1 MTRTNGPVQTKPH
14 PLLEPLYIGSVK
26 LEHGVV
32 LAPMAGVCN
41 LPFRLLC
48 KEQGASLVCSE
59 FISAKAL
66 RHGNARTRAMLTV
79 SPAEA
84 PVSIQIF
91 GSNEEDVAI
100 AARAVEEAGA
110 DIVDFNMGCPVPK
123 VIKAEAGAALMRV
136 PDKAESIMKAMVD
149 AVSIPVTV
157 KMRAGWDD
165 ESINVVDLARRFE
178 QVGVAAIAVHG
189 RTRSQMR
196 KGKVDLDIIRRVR
209 EAVRIPVI
217 GNGDILSAEDARRMA
232 DETGCHGVMIGRGAL
247 GNPWIFAEILHGL
260 RTGEPM
266 PEVDLA
272 TRVMTARRHLYMLS
286 ELKGETVAA
295 KEMRQHAPMYLK
307 GFPGAAR
314 IRAQLV
320 RCSTLAEYDAVFD
333 ELLARLTAGAN
344 MHASN

>member
-1 MTRTNGPVQTKPH
+1 MGVMERVRTDVH
-14 PLLEPLYIGSVK
+14 PLLRPVQIGDVT

-59 FISAKAL
+59 FVSAKAL
-66 RHGNARTRAMLTV
+66 RHGNQRTRKMLAV
-79 SPAEA
+79 APEER

-91 GSNEEDVAI
+91 GSTPEDAAF
-100 AARAVEEAGA
+100 AARIVEEAGA

-136 PDKAESIMKAMVD
+136 PDKAQAIIKAMVD
-149 AVSIPVTV
+149 AVNIPVTV

-165 ESINVVDLARRFE
+165 SQINVVDLARRFE
-178 QVGVAAIAVHG
+178 DVGVAAVAVHG

-196 KGKVDLDIIRRVR
+196 KGNVHLDIIREVT

-217 GNGDILSAEDARRMA
+217 GNGDVTTPEDADRMQR
-232 DETGCHGVMIGRGAL
+232 ETGCAGVMIGRGAL
-247 GNPWIFAEILHGL
+247 GNPWVFSQILHGL
-260 RTGEPM
+260 RTGSKLPEPT
-266 PEVDLA
+266 LA
-272 TRVMTARRHLYMLS
+272 DRIAMAGRHLRLLA
-286 ELKGETVAA
+286 ELKGEELAA
-295 KEMRQHAPMYLK
+295 KEMRQHAPLYVK

-314 IRAQLV
+314 FRAQLV
-320 RCSTLAEYDAVFD
+320 RCGSLEEYDAVFG
-333 ELLARLTAGAN
+333 ELLEAASSEAGEGADG
-344 MHASN
+344 